1 MAVHK
6 SRKSRSRRDMR
17 RAHEKLTNPTL
28 TVDQTTGEVH
38 RRHHV
43 TPDGFYRGRQVI
55 SPSEL
60 EENTE
65 KEE

>member
-6 SRKSRSRRDMR
+6 SRKSRSRRNMR
-17 RAHEKLTNPTL
+17 RAHYKLENPTL
-28 TVDQTTGEVH
+28 ATDQTTGEVH
-38 RRHHV
+38 LRHHV

-55 SPSEL
+55 VQAVSDKSD
-60 EENTE
+60 N